1 FHCLGPLPPLP
12 SFPTRRSSDLIF
24 TASRFARAALGFIR
38 AVPDILWAILFVTMV
53 GLGPLAGTLALAVA
67 YSGLIGQVYSDVFD
81 ASDMQPLEA
90 LQSTGAGRLQIF
102 LRGMLPQT
110 FPSLVAYSL

>member
-81 ASDMQPLEA
+81 ASDIDRK
-90 LQSTGAGRLQIF
+90 STRLN
-102 LRGMLPQT
+102 
-110 FPSLVAYSL
+110 SSHVAISYAVFC